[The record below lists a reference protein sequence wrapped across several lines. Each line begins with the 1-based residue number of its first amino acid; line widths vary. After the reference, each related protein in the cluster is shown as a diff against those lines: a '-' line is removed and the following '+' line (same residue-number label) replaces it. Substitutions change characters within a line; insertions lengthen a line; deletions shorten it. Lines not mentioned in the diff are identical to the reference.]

1 MLCARVCVSLSLFFL
16 CVRNMDT
23 KAETQKKMERAE
35 KKKRSK
41 KKEQEVTAVCLEKK
55 Q

>member
-1 MLCARVCVSLSLFFL
+1 
-16 CVRNMDT
+16 MDT